1 MLLGVSTALVEV
13 GLVNSNGGNPK
24 VMTLENDCTN
34 VGKFLNCIVGIPV
47 DLQTRLF
54 KYFTD
59 TLSANVIQAKKSGI
73 YTAKTLGLHCLPGA
87 RFMELYTFII
97 QTATATEKLTIK
109 LRSIEVDRGMSWKQA
124 LNPWSL
130 MKGDKSTGGFYL
142 SKTVNE
148 NLSFYFFPTSFLIFV
163 GLFQTSN
170 DKRSAMLAVQ
180 SDLVDGHGEGG
191 EKLYTIT
198 RPNTGLQPRQG
209 SLAEIEEMYE
219 IVTPMEVKQFWNNHY
234 DASKTDCLHKYWFVN
249 SF

>member
-34 VGKFLNCIVGIPV
+34 VGKCLNRIVGIPV

-73 YTAKTLGLHCLPGA
+73 YTAKTLDLHCLPGA

-148 NLSFYFFPTSFLIFV
+148 NLSFYFFYQFSQFCWFI
-163 GLFQTSN
+163 
-170 DKRSAMLAVQ
+170 
-180 SDLVDGHGEGG
+180 SD
-191 EKLYTIT
+191 I
-198 RPNTGLQPRQG
+198 Q
-209 SLAEIEEMYE
+209 
-219 IVTPMEVKQFWNNHY
+219 
-234 DASKTDCLHKYWFVN
+234 
-249 SF
+249 